1 MKELT
6 NEYMEELENNYISG
20 MEDGVKMVKTIL
32 GLPRD
37 IRKKFFYD
45 TDIAKILDHFD
56 FQQIHELLKAVDREP
71 QKELH
76 KYYVI
81 RGIKVRDDGVKK
93 VISESG
99 RLKFEPDEDM
109 VKAFMECHPHVSFSS
124 VETIYV
130 LE

>member
-20 MEDGVKMVKTIL
+20 MEDGVIMVKKIL

-56 FQQIHELLKAVDREP
+56 FQQIHELLKAVEREP
-71 QKELH
+71 EKELH
-76 KYYVI
+76 RYYVI
-81 RGIKVRDDGVKK
+81 RGIKINDYNQKK
-93 VISESG
+93 VIAESG
-99 RLKFEPDEDM
+99 LLKFEPDADM
-109 VKAFMECHPHVSFSS
+109 VKAFMDCHPYISFSS